1 MKKKLL
7 RAVAL
12 VLSCVLLLF
21 AVSCSG
27 GKGKTLMT
35 LKKDGVTVTLSV
47 NIYQLMLS
55 RMKGSLAFYGYT
67 ANGLTPE
74 ADAFW
79 SYQDKFNGTDL
90 QTIDEYY
97 RDCILDNCRTYL
109 AALYLFEKNGLSLSA
124 ADEEEIEKNMAEIL
138 HTDGDDSKTKLNA
151 VLSAYGVNYDILKEA
166 YTIEKKVAAVQK
178 HLYGENASGVGDIV
192 KAEFLEENYVHF
204 RQIFLASYSY
214 VYETD
219 QNGDVIYY
227 YTEGEN
233 KDRICYDSNNG
244 VTGTD
249 ENGQTVKDQNGDT
262 VYFVKDTDQKKIA
275 YNSSPTLSAP
285 AYVMTDD
292 GKDYKTTPKTE
303 DELKALATRAE
314 ALYKDMQDAT
324 VAEFETAIPKESD
337 DTADKSEY
345 YDGYYLKRHTD
356 YAASGADYEYL
367 SQIVTALDGMQNGEV
382 TMVQSK
388 FGYHIVMKYA
398 HTEKAYEKEG
408 NEAWFESFYADL
420 IESLFLDECQKLYT
434 DISVNDKVLA
444 TSPTMKEVKVN
455 YLY

>member
-1 MKKKLL
+1 MNKKLL

-27 GKGKTLMT
+27 SRGKTLMT

-166 YTIEKKVAAVQK
+166 FTIEKKVATVQK
-178 HLYGENASGVGDIV
+178 HLYGENASAVGDIV

-204 RQIFLASYSY
+204 RQIFLAAYSY

-219 QNGDVIYY
+219 ENGDVIYY
-227 YTEGEN
+227 YTEGAN
-233 KDRICYDSNNG
+233 KDHICYDQGNG

-249 ENGQTVKDQNGDT
+249 KDGQTVKDKNGDT
-262 VYFVKDTDQKKIA
+262 VYFVKDSDQKKIA
-275 YNSSPTLSAP
+275 YNPSLGEP
-285 AYVMTDD
+285 AYVMTED
-292 GKDYKTTPKTE
+292 GSDYKTTPKTE

-314 ALYKDMQDAT
+314 ALYKDMKDAT
-324 VAEFETAIPKESD
+324 VSEFETAIPKESD

-444 TSPTMKEVKVN
+444 TAPTMKEVKVN

>member
-35 LKKDGVTVTLSV
+35 LKKDGVTVKLSV

-55 RMKGSLAFYGYT
+55 RMKGSLSFYGYT
-67 ANGLTPE
+67 ANGLTPDT
-74 ADAFW
+74 DAFW
-79 SYQDKFNGTDL
+79 SYQDKCNGTDL

-109 AALYLFEKNGLSLSA
+109 SALYLFEKEGLSLSA

-151 VLSAYGVNYDILKEA
+151 VLSAYGVNYDILKEV

-178 HLYGENASGVGDIV
+178 HLYGENASSVGDVI
-192 KAEFLEENYVHF
+192 KTEFLEENYVHF

-219 QNGDVIYY
+219 KNGDVIYY
-227 YTEGEN
+227 YTEGVN
-233 KDRICYDSNNG
+233 KDHICYDQDNG

-275 YNSSPTLSAP
+275 YNPAAGEP
-285 AYVMTDD
+285 AYVMTED
-292 GKDYKTTPKTE
+292 GSDYKTAPKTE
-303 DELKALATRAE
+303 DELKALAARAE
-314 ALYKDMQDAT
+314 ALYKDMKDAT
-324 VAEFETAIPKESD
+324 AAEFEIAIPKESD

-345 YDGYYLKRHTD
+345 SDGYYLKRKTD
-356 YAASGADYEYL
+356 YTASGADYEYL
-367 SQIVTALDGMQNGEV
+367 SQIVTALEGMQDGEV

-398 HTEKAYEKEG
+398 HTEKAYEKEA
-408 NEAWFESFYADL
+408 NETWFESFYEDL
-420 IESLFLDECQKLYT
+420 IESLFLAECQKLYT
-434 DISVNDKVLA
+434 DISVNEKVLA
-444 TSPTMKEVKVN
+444 TAPTMKEVKVN